1 MSQAQRTTQ
10 LHWDPYRVWQ
20 LLLRR
25 HPVRVQDPSG
35 SCGRIDPGELREFI
49 EAISDYPDFL
59 QDALLVIAHA
69 DGIGAA
75 YESLDAAIRE
85 ALHAGSS

>member
-1 MSQAQRTTQ
+1 MSQPQRNRQ
-10 LHWDPYRVWQ
+10 PHWDPYTVWLW
-20 LLLRR
+20 LLHK
-25 HPVRVQDPSG
+25 HPVRVENPAG
-35 SCGRIDPGELREFI
+35 SCGRIEAGQLREFF

-85 ALHAGSS
+85 TLQAGTA

>member
-1 MSQAQRTTQ
+1 MSQVQRATQ
-10 LHWDPYRVWQ
+10 RHWDPYKVWQ
-20 LLLRR
+20 LLLHR
-25 HPVRVQDPSG
+25 HPVRVEKPSA
-35 SCGRIDPGELREFI
+35 SCGRIEAEELREFF

-69 DGIGAA
+69 DGIGVA

-85 ALHAGSS
+85 ELQANPG